1 MGGSYLTLKLI
12 KIKMRG
18 TELLKPSTLQ
28 KICSRSMYNHY
39 KIGTREIVGHGG
51 MSEIGYMDN
60 VHYPF
65 PAIRFK
71 EDSAEIAE
79 LKAGDSL
86 GQWKSILGSTLVLVS
101 LSLILQYVGKTFM
114 FPPEPATFTDEKQYM
129 LLKRYIDERHGIYN
143 GVSSKWDYDTNTWK
157 K

>member
-1 MGGSYLTLKLI
+1 
-12 KIKMRG
+12 MRG
-18 TELLKPSTLQ
+18 KELLKLSPSSLQ
-28 KICSRSMYNHY
+28 KICSRSFYNHY

-71 EDSAEIAE
+71 EDNAEIAA
-79 LKAGDSL
+79 LKVKEK
-86 GQWKSILGSTLVLVS
+86 GQWKSVLGSTLVLIS

-114 FPPEPATFTDEKQYM
+114 FPPEPATFTEERQYM

-143 GVSSKWDYDTNTWK
+143 GVSSKWDYDNNTWK